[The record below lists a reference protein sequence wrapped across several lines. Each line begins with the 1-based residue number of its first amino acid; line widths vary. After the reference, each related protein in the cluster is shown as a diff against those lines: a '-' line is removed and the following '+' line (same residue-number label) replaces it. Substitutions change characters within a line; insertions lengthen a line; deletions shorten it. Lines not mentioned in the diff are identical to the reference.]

1 MKISGYVFDGPDGQE
16 VHPAVIEYHDCRV
29 ADYCGIQIAKLAHN
43 PGRAVRE
50 LGGLIAKLIRAANFG
65 SGTGQQD
72 Q

>member
-1 MKISGYVFDGPDGQE
+1 MKISGYVFDGPD
-16 VHPAVIEYHDCRV
+16 